1 VDHPDSVEERIAAL
15 ARAAST
21 CTACPLHASRTQV
34 VFGDGN
40 PASPLVI
47 VGEGPGETEDQLGR
61 PFVGRAGQFLD
72 QCLRACG
79 ITRKH
84 VYITNVVRCRPT
96 RLENGRLWNR
106 APAPDEVE
114 SCSRLWLHPTL
125 ETIAPLVLLCLGG
138 PSASTLIRPGFRITS
153 ERGQFVET
161 RWARATIASL
171 HPAYILRKTGSEF
184 DNARQLLIDDIEAAR
199 RKVVEL
205 RKTPQPPTLL

>member
-1 VDHPDSVEERIAAL
+1 
-15 ARAAST
+15 
-21 CTACPLHASRTQV
+21 V

-47 VGEGPGETEDQLGR
+47 VGEGPGENEDRLGR

-72 QCLRACG
+72 ECLRACG

-96 RLENGRLWNR
+96 RLEADGRLGNR
-106 APAPDEVE
+106 PPTPDEASACAE
-114 SCSRLWLHPTL
+114 HWLRPTL
-125 ETIAPLVLLCLGG
+125 RTINPLVVLCLGG

-153 ERGQFVET
+153 ERGQFFET
-161 RWARATIASL
+161 PWARATIASL
-171 HPAYILRKTGSEF
+171 HPAYILRQRGTDFERCRDF
-184 DNARQLLIDDIEAAR
+184 LIDDIEAAR

-205 RKTPQPPTLL
+205 RKTPPPPTLF